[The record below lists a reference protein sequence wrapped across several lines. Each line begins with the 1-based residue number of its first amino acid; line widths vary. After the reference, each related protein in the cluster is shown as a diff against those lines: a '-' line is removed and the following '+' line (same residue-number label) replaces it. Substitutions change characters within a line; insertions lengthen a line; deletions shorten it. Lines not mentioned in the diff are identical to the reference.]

1 MALLSTAHSSLF
13 FSSSSKTPNS
23 ATAIHHPK
31 THIPASFLSLPKTLK
46 QSLTSHPLQF
56 TSRFSSLLR
65 RSSAASEESESDGV
79 TDEWGEKPE
88 PKSESPKAAAVD
100 PPVNE
105 DEWEEGYSAA
115 AVGNGNTAP
124 TKVDDATEALKRSLA
139 DTVYGTDLGFRAG
152 SEVRA
157 EVSELVSQLEAVNP
171 TPAPVDAAP
180 LLDGNWVLLYTS
192 TSELLPLLAAGST
205 PLLKVKRIAQL
216 INTSNN
222 TIVNSTTLSSPFADF
237 SFSATANFEV
247 RSPSRIQVEF
257 KEGTLQPPDVKTSID
272 LPDEIDLFGQKIS
285 LSPAL
290 QSLGPLQ
297 DSVATISRAI
307 SGQSPLKVPIP
318 GSRTRSW
325 LLTTYLDEDLRISR
339 GDGGLFIL
347 AKEGSPLLNL

>member
-1 MALLSTAHSSLF
+1 MASLLSTAHSSLF
-13 FSSSSKTPNS
+13 FTASKTPNS
-23 ATAIHHPK
+23 TSPVHHP
-31 THIPASFLSLPKTLK
+31 SFPKTLK
-46 QSLTSHPLQF
+46 QAFASPPLQSA
-56 TSRFSSLLR
+56 SRFPSVIR
-65 RSSAASEESESDGV
+65 RASGEESESERV

-88 PKSESPKAAAVD
+88 PKPEYPKAAAVD

-105 DEWEEGYSAA
+105 DEWEEEGYSAA
-115 AVGNGNTAP
+115 AVGNGSTAP
-124 TKVDDATEALKRSLA
+124 STAGGKKVGDGNGELKRSLV
-139 DTVYGTDLGFRAG
+139 DTVYGTGLGFRAG

-171 TPAPVDAAP
+171 TSAPVDTAS
-180 LLDGNWVLLYTS
+180 LLDGNWVLLYTA

-216 INTSNN
+216 INSSNY
-222 TIVNSTTLSSPFADF
+222 TIVNSTTLSSPFAEF
-237 SFSATANFEV
+237 TFSATANFEA

-257 KEGTLQPPDVKTSID
+257 KEGTLQPPDVKTSFD
-272 LPDEIDLFGQKIS
+272 LPSEIALFGQKIS
-285 LSPAL
+285 LATVR
-290 QSLGPLQ
+290 QSLSPLQ
-297 DSVATISRAI
+297 DTVATISRAI

-339 GDGGLFIL
+339 GDGGLFVL